1 MIGQEQLM
9 KMKVGVGERSWSW
22 RKENTALPL
31 QLKTPTKSFA
41 WKIIEFA
48 FNLWQVAVVGICAW
62 IAIFG

>member
-1 MIGQEQLM
+1 M
-9 KMKVGVGERSWSW
+9 SWSW